1 MGFGINGN
9 DFDKNLF
16 VGKNFT
22 ASSTSKVNN
31 TEPPI
36 NDNKVKGE
44 YGDKL
49 LEQVQPQFV
58 TTSRISK
65 TDAVE
70 LNEIFEL
77 AGIKNP
83 KMPTVAQ
90 YQSVSNHVA
99 TITQAMD
106 ELTTTINADN
116 LYNSTDFKV
125 LNEIFGIT

>member
-44 YGDKL
+44 YGYKL

-58 TTSRISK
+58 TTSRIPE

-70 LNEIFEL
+70 LNKMFEL
-77 AGIKNP
+77 AGIKNS

-106 ELTTTINADN
+106 ELTTTTNVDN
-116 LYNSTDFKV
+116 LYNSPDFKV